1 MARLPTCCLLIVL
14 ASCCGCT
21 SSTKYADPTVNRAM
35 NYETP
40 ATGEP
45 TIMHGTNALSTYG
58 K

>member
-1 MARLPTCCLLIVL
+1 MARLPTYCLLIVL

-21 SSTKYADPTVNRAM
+21 STKYADPTVNRAM

-45 TIMHGTNALSTYG
+45 GVMHGTNALSTYG